1 MGISYYTTILLQIW
15 GMRPANCLLSHSA
28 RSAVGSWVN
37 RSTRVG
43 LQKCNM
49 TAGKQVAKMQPSP
62 LKKGWKVVQAQVEIK
77 PCDI

>member
-1 MGISYYTTILLQIW
+1 
-15 GMRPANCLLSHSA
+15 
-28 RSAVGSWVN
+28 
-37 RSTRVG
+37 

-62 LKKGWKVVQAQVEIK
+62 LKKGWKVVQAQAEIK